1 MPKIKILANWSARM
15 QKEFNI
21 PKGFLVIQYKRI
33 YREALGK
40 VLLELNKYQESKYLA
55 LKGKGEVFEEGDY
68 LRDLEIDIEY
78 HYRKRTIDQN
88 ALMWE
93 LYDIEANELNG
104 GKSGAKDQTVTKD
117 ELYLG
122 DLNDYGEHDII
133 TTRRK
138 NYSYFMEEYKIIEAV
153 VIDNKEYS
161 VQAFL
166 QMELPDEYP
175 ITLHVIRG
183 SSKFNT
189 KEMSIWIDRQFNRLA
204 YNGVQVT
211 NPGQIK
217 AYWHKW
223 RQYINDQRIVIHDS
237 ILTQQEYKA
246 LNPICEGCGE
256 FIGNGTGHLHHIK
269 TIGMGGDRT
278 KEPFK
283 NYASNWLHFCVTC
296 HIEDWHK
303 VNYKAFLKDHKWLT
317 YKVLTA
323 LNRNYSPIVLTED
336 EKSLSDDAE
345 ITKNEKAIEYVDPGP
360 QDTEKRVYYHP
371 ESCSLFV
378 DVYPL
383 QVKSND
389 DGLLVELAR
398 VSEKVR
404 IKDIV
409 LDMLVKEAI
418 SKKDAC
424 LVFEEIGLDPLEIDP
439 AWIGI
444 F

>member
-217 AYWHKW
+217 AY
-223 RQYINDQRIVIHDS
+223 
-237 ILTQQEYKA
+237 
-246 LNPICEGCGE
+246 
-256 FIGNGTGHLHHIK
+256 
-269 TIGMGGDRT
+269 
-278 KEPFK
+278 
-283 NYASNWLHFCVTC
+283 
-296 HIEDWHK
+296 
-303 VNYKAFLKDHKWLT
+303 
-317 YKVLTA
+317 
-323 LNRNYSPIVLTED
+323 
-336 EKSLSDDAE
+336 
-345 ITKNEKAIEYVDPGP
+345 
-360 QDTEKRVYYHP
+360 
-371 ESCSLFV
+371 
-378 DVYPL
+378 
-383 QVKSND
+383 
-389 DGLLVELAR
+389 
-398 VSEKVR
+398 
-404 IKDIV
+404 
-409 LDMLVKEAI
+409 
-418 SKKDAC
+418 
-424 LVFEEIGLDPLEIDP
+424 
-439 AWIGI
+439 
-444 F
+444 